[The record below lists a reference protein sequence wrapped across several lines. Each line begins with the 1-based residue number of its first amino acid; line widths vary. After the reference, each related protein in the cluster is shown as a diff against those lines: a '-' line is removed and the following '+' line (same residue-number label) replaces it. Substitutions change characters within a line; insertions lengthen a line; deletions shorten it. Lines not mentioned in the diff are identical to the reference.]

1 MVWDKPSGVIF
12 QPLVLGDGKP
22 AWDPSM
28 KL

>member
-22 AWDPSM
+22 VRNPSM
-28 KL
+28 KV